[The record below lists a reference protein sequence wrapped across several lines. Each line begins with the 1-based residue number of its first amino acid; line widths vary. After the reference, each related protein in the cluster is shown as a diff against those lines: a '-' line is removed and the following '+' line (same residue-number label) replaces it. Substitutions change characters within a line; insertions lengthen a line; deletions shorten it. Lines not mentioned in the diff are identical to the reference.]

1 MTPEQDEWTCEYDA
15 DTGEHRIYE
24 DGELI
29 ACVGN
34 IDMEFNRQEELAE
47 MIRSAP
53 KTPSR
58 PEQSALSK
66 LEAGT
71 HVLVPVGPTA
81 DSVDSVCL
89 SFNHSFGLMS
99 RPEKQRCRYV
109 ASMWLRA
116 WVKEARYGT
125 LKSVQEGE

>member
-1 MTPEQDEWTCEYDA
+1 MRVQVYGTGNGAQSHGVFQMTPEQEST
-15 DTGEHRIYE
+15 
-24 DGELI
+24 
-29 ACVGN
+29 
-34 IDMEFNRQEELAE
+34 
-47 MIRSAP
+47 
-53 KTPSR
+53 
-58 PEQSALSK
+58 LSK